1 MSYYVYITQK
11 SQYFIAEVPAL
22 PGCRTIG
29 RSEAEVIE
37 NIRDVVRGY
46 FQSLRKNNQAVP
58 KVKVVKVSDNLPAS
72 QGLEKAATQRITS
85 AGVFLSRPGQG
96 GSPIPSSL

>member
-11 SQYFIAEVPAL
+11 NGHFVAEVPAL

-29 RSEAEVIE
+29 RSESEVIE

-58 KVKVVKVSDNLPAS
+58 KVKVVKVSGFPVGSGMEKNPRALSPNRALLPS
-72 QGLEKAATQRITS
+72 EEGS
-85 AGVFLSRPGQG
+85 HAGP
-96 GSPIPSSL
+96 SPL

>member
-11 SQYFIAEVPAL
+11 NQHFVAEVPAL

-58 KVKVVKVSDNLPAS
+58 KVKVVKVSDSPPS
-72 QGLEKAATQRITS
+72 FRGLEKAATQKITS
-85 AGVFLSRPGQG
+85 TGAFLSPSGQG